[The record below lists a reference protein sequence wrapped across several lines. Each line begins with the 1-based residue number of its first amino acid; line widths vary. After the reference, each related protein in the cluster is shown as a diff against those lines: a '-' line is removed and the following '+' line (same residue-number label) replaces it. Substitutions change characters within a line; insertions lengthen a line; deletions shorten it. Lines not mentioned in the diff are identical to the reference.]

1 MGKINDIENE
11 IQRLTPDELAAFR
24 EWFLEFDAQVWD
36 RQIAA
41 DAKAGRLKSMADAAL
56 SSHRKGES
64 SEI

>member
-41 DAKAGRLKSMADAAL
+41 DVKAGKLKSMADVAL